1 MNRAH
6 VTIAVLLLG
15 VGFIAFDAGAVAKPL
30 NPYAAPPMLALG
42 SGMAAAGAHCAAPP
56 PK

>member
-1 MNRAH
+1 MIRAH
-6 VTIAVLLLG
+6 VTLAVLLLVGG
-15 VGFIAFDAGAVAKPL
+15 VVAFDVATADPL

>member
-1 MNRAH
+1 MIRAH
-6 VTIAVLLLG
+6 VTGAVLVLI
-15 VGFIAFDAGAVAKPL
+15 VAIVAFDAGTAEPL
-30 NPYAAPPMLALG
+30 NPYTAPPMLALG

>member
-1 MNRAH
+1 MIRAH
-6 VTIAVLLLG
+6 VTLAMLLL
-15 VGFIAFDAGAVAKPL
+15 VAGFIAFDAVAADPL